1 MATINLKARIRRLER
16 AARGLG
22 VGSGIETLVVRI
34 RRLSA
39 SGGAF
44 TGISANGEFF
54 PCAPDEAI
62 SETERRAVDLVS
74 RQRRAVESR
83 RQVVLLRMTPVE
95 ELPE

>member
-16 AARGLG
+16 AARGLSA
-22 VGSGIETLVVRI
+22 GSGIETLVVRI

-74 RQRRAVESR
+74 RQRRPVESR

>member
-39 SGGAF
+39 AGGAF

-62 SETERRAVDLVS
+62 AETERRAVDLVS
-74 RQRRAVESR
+74 LQRRPVESR